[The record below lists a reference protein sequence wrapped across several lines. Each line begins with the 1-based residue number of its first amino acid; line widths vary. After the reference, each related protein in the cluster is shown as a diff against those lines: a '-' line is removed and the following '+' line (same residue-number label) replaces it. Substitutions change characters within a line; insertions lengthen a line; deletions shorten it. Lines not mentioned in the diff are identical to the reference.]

1 MNSEIIVNTDF
12 TLFDGRQHVLGACML
27 SNILDAAVSTGLIA
41 TGDSFRVMSAKFI
54 KKTGFNGRVIV
65 TLGHENRYENQG
77 AAARLLA
84 ETTKGPVN
92 GWFFPDSSLP
102 VQKQLASD
110 FAIKKITCHG
120 DLSGTC
126 EITAKD
132 SQSRLRCM
140 IEATKRLQLSDGNF
154 LTAFPSKPVTELLF
168 IENIQL
174 PLNYETPKA
183 SIHVKKL
190 SERRSSGRTVT
201 MNRVTVTQQ
210 KVQDASFVLAFSFHC
225 QG

>member
-1 MNSEIIVNTDF
+1 LNSEIIVNTDF

-41 TGDSFRVMSAKFI
+41 TGDSFKVKSAKFI
-54 KKTGFNGRVIV
+54 KKTGFNGRVII
-65 TLGHENRYENQG
+65 TPGQEDRYENQG

-92 GWFFPDSSLP
+92 GWFFPDASLP
-102 VQKQLASD
+102 VQKRLASD
-110 FAIKKITCHG
+110 FAIKKITGHG

-132 SQSRLRCM
+132 SRSRLRCM

-154 LTAFPSKPVTELLF
+154 LTGFPSTPVTELLF

-174 PLNYETPKA
+174 PLKYETPKA

-201 MNRVTVTQQ
+201 MNRVTITQQ
-210 KVQDASFVLAFSFHC
+210 KVQDASFVLALSFHC

>member
-12 TLFDGRQHVLGACML
+12 TLFDGRRHVLGACML
-27 SNILDAAVSTGLIA
+27 SNMFEVAMSTGLIA
-41 TGDSFRVMSAKFI
+41 AEDNFRVKSVKFI
-54 KKTGFNGRVIV
+54 KKTGFNGRLIL
-65 TLGHENRYENQG
+65 TSGQEDHFTNQG

-92 GWFFPDSSLP
+92 GWFFPDASLP
-102 VQKQLASD
+102 VQKRLASD

-132 SQSRLRCM
+132 SHSRLRCV

-168 IENIQL
+168 IENIQF

-201 MNRVTVTQQ
+201 MNRVTITQQ
-210 KVQDASFVLAFSFHC
+210 NMQDASFVLALSFHC